1 MQLHHGADVAT
12 ETNADITAPSVVA
25 DPAVRVGRYRWIIC
39 ALLFFAATINYLDRN
54 VIGILKPT
62 LQEQFHWTEVDYGD
76 IVFAFQLAYA
86 LGLLFAG
93 RLMDRLGTKKGF
105 AIALFVWSLAAIAHA
120 EAAVF
125 GGVVRTALAT
135 IGLTYSASVAG
146 FIAVRFALGLGEAG
160 SFPASIKAVAEWF
173 PKRERA
179 LATGIFNSGTNVG
192 ALIGFL
198 MVPWI
203 TVKFGW
209 YWAFIVTGGLG
220 LVWLFFWWPIY
231 DKPDRHPRVTP
242 AELAHIRS
250 DPPEPTVRVP
260 LADVLPHR
268 QTWAFAIAKFMT
280 DPIWWLYLF
289 WIPDFLNRNYGV
301 KLLGM
306 MLPLFVIYQVAS
318 VGSIGGGWLSG
329 FLLRRGWSANAARK
343 TAMLMCALAVV
354 PIVFASRAGNM
365 WVAVA
370 LVSLAAAAHQGWSA
384 NLFTIASDTF
394 PKQAVGTVVGFG
406 GMAGAVGGMLIAKI
420 TGYILQWTGSYV
432 PVFLIA
438 GSTYLAALAIVHLL
452 SPRLEAVR
460 LDAARGEG

>member
-1 MQLHHGADVAT
+1 
-12 ETNADITAPSVVA
+12 
-25 DPAVRVGRYRWIIC
+25 
-39 ALLFFAATINYLDRN
+39 
-54 VIGILKPT
+54 
-62 LQEQFHWTEVDYGD
+62 
-76 IVFAFQLAYA
+76 
-86 LGLLFAG
+86 
-93 RLMDRLGTKKGF
+93 
-105 AIALFVWSLAAIAHA
+105 
-120 EAAVF
+120 
-125 GGVVRTALAT
+125 
-135 IGLTYSASVAG
+135 
-146 FIAVRFALGLGEAG
+146 
-160 SFPASIKAVAEWF
+160 
-173 PKRERA
+173 
-179 LATGIFNSGTNVG
+179 
-192 ALIGFL
+192 
-198 MVPWI
+198 
-203 TVKFGW
+203 VKFGW